1 MTLRLL
7 THPVYHTSCASASKS
22 ARSFCGQKKESTQPR
37 LVAYYRYSG
46 GSRQTKQSI
55 EGQRRD
61 CEAYARAHGMT
72 ILREYVDRHIS
83 GKTDDRAQFRQ
94 MIDDSAKRTFD
105 LVICWK
111 TDRFARNRYDS
122 AVVQKAAA

>member
-1 MTLRLL
+1 MAASTRQKCPMSCVRLRLL
-7 THPVYHTSCASASKS
+7 SQELVLWRKSLFFVIATVSYTHLDVYT
-22 ARSFCGQKKESTQPR
+22 
-37 LVAYYRYSG
+37 
-46 GSRQTKQSI
+46 RQ
-55 EGQRRD
+55 
-61 CEAYARAHGMT
+61 GMT

-83 GKTDDRAQFRQ
+83 CKTDDRAQFRQ